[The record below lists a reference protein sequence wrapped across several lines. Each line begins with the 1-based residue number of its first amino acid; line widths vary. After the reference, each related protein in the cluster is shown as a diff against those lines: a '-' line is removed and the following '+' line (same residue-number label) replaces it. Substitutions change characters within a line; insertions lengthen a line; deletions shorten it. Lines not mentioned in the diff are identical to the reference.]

1 MNVDKGESVISNGLL
16 NGCNKS
22 NFSETNL
29 PGQLNNIHMENDSL
43 KTVPTEFFQCSSES
57 RDHSGISDTFYT
69 FPSYHKPC
77 NCAKSHC
84 LKLYCEC
91 FARGSACNNCNC
103 TNCMNNGL
111 HEEDRRRAIELT
123 LEKNPLAFHP
133 KVGDGERRHSKGCNC
148 KKSGCLKNY
157 CECYEAKIA
166 CSNLCRCQGC
176 RNVGE
181 EQIQQESDA
190 DPLRISEQNSLLHN
204 GQDTFCYKENYVQLP
219 HANQAF
225 GGILGTIKSNLPT
238 EHGYINRPKLLIS
251 YESIEAACSCMLAHA
266 NEAALR
272 NLSDYEQE
280 KVIIDEFLRC
290 SEQIIQSIIKKA
302 MMYRTSSSSF
312 TENCGDSS
320 NPNLVTG
327 RNFPPGQAMTEDVS
341 STTENTCQNAPYTVG
356 PEGIEY
362 NVSFRSTQN
371 EQRALHD
378 ITQETNFSAGSR
390 YSIRSPKESQF
401 PRVSEFRN
409 VAGDGNLSFTK
420 NHSRFSQPYI
430 LEVSK

>member
-1 MNVDKGESVISNGLL
+1 MIVCICDLEVVSIFKKGRVSHYSLPFAHWSNFAAKMNVDKGKSVISNGLL
-16 NGCNKS
+16 NECNKS

-43 KTVPTEFFQCSSES
+43 KTVPTEFFQCSSKS
-57 RDHSGISDTFYT
+57 RDHSGISDTYT
-69 FPSYHKPC
+69 SHSNHKPC

-84 LKLYCEC
+84 LKLYCGC

-148 KKSGCLKNY
+148 KKSGCLKKY

-176 RNVGE
+176 RNAAKE
-181 EQIQQESDA
+181 HMQPKSDA
-190 DPLRISEQNSLLHN
+190 NSPGTSHSLLHKSR
-204 GQDTFCYKENYVQLP
+204 DTFCYKENRVQLP
-219 HANQAF
+219 PANEAF
-225 GGILGTIKSNLPT
+225 RGILGTLKSNLPT
-238 EHGYINRPKLLIS
+238 EHGYINRPKSFIS
-251 YESIEAACSCMLAHA
+251 YESIKAACSCMLAHA

-290 SEQIIQSIIKKA
+290 SEQIIQPII
-302 MMYRTSSSSF
+302 S
-312 TENCGDSS
+312 
-320 NPNLVTG
+320 V
-327 RNFPPGQAMTEDVS
+327 
-341 STTENTCQNAPYTVG
+341 
-356 PEGIEY
+356 
-362 NVSFRSTQN
+362 
-371 EQRALHD
+371 
-378 ITQETNFSAGSR
+378 
-390 YSIRSPKESQF
+390 
-401 PRVSEFRN
+401 
-409 VAGDGNLSFTK
+409 
-420 NHSRFSQPYI
+420 
-430 LEVSK
+430 